1 MQQIRDE
8 FVVAL
13 EIQIA
18 DVKKNHTIARFD
30 ALAQNLNGLAV
41 PFEQRPKIFGHLR
54 PLHHLTERVVR
65 QVRNDSRRQSI
76 FRRSFDDQG
85 ELRRRLGKFHSR
97 LGRRILRSIDDVAPP
112 NQICE
117 RRGIETELFLRNR
130 RNQLG
135 ARLVVRFVKHVL
147 GGSLAEMFRIRGC
160 QERALMVVEPPRHLR
175 RIRILEVHDD
185 VFIAIEEVVFPRL
198 SGAVGHARE
207 AKFRVLVKLFPVEA
221 VKKSGGSRAIEA
233 AIVETEPDLGHDWA
247 FAPSLSQS
255 QTAGGTKPS
264 KMYACTTIVKKK
276 YRQRQL
282 TWRRLDRVSQF
293 TVSVRA
299 GVLWQNAVVLQR
311 LTERKE
317 WKFFGVLPKAD
328 PGLAAAWWTALLL
341 RGILPAA
348 FAIAM
353 GVLVGA
359 VQRGDALAGPLA
371 FADAIFVLLQVLSP
385 IHQAVSANL
394 GDRTAAWL
402 YDRLTEACVHPPGM
416 GHLEDPT
423 LTSDLTV
430 ARDFDLG
437 MTGPPLSISL
447 DFIASG
453 MAEMIGGVACAVI
466 LARYAWWAPIV
477 LAGAWLATHW
487 LLRESAIWRDRNTEE
502 VRGAQRDADYAYRL
516 AVDPPAGKE
525 LRLFGLAAWTIDR
538 FIARRTRLHELQYAA
553 TRLRE
558 RPVIWSL
565 LLVVSANVLVF
576 WLLAS
581 AAAHGRISLG
591 EAVVY
596 VQSAVGV
603 SMIAFGGFS
612 WALDGAAA
620 PVAAVLRLEPAM
632 RPAGALRSGDR
643 PAGITPPTREIRL
656 RDVTFAYPAGTPVLE
671 HFDLTIPAG
680 SSLAIVGQNG
690 AGKTTIAKLL
700 CRLYDP
706 QAGAIEID
714 GVDLRELDLASW
726 RARVAAVFQDFIRL
740 ELPLRD
746 NVAPA
751 GAPDDVVRAALESA
765 GATNLAALDT
775 VLARGYSGGTD
786 LSGGQ
791 WQRVALA
798 RALAAVKLGAGVVL
812 LDEPTAQ
819 LDVRGEA
826 EIFDRLLAAT
836 RHCTTILIS
845 HRFSTVRHAD
855 RICVLEHGRVIE
867 FGTHDELM
875 ALAGRYRTM
884 FDLQAQRFKVPDEEL
899 GTTYDVLT

>member
-1 MQQIRDE
+1 
-8 FVVAL
+8 
-13 EIQIA
+13 
-18 DVKKNHTIARFD
+18 
-30 ALAQNLNGLAV
+30 
-41 PFEQRPKIFGHLR
+41 
-54 PLHHLTERVVR
+54 
-65 QVRNDSRRQSI
+65 
-76 FRRSFDDQG
+76 
-85 ELRRRLGKFHSR
+85 
-97 LGRRILRSIDDVAPP
+97 
-112 NQICE
+112 
-117 RRGIETELFLRNR
+117 
-130 RNQLG
+130 
-135 ARLVVRFVKHVL
+135 
-147 GGSLAEMFRIRGC
+147 
-160 QERALMVVEPPRHLR
+160 
-175 RIRILEVHDD
+175 
-185 VFIAIEEVVFPRL
+185 
-198 SGAVGHARE
+198 
-207 AKFRVLVKLFPVEA
+207 
-221 VKKSGGSRAIEA
+221 
-233 AIVETEPDLGHDWA
+233 
-247 FAPSLSQS
+247 
-255 QTAGGTKPS
+255 
-264 KMYACTTIVKKK
+264 
-276 YRQRQL
+276 
-282 TWRRLDRVSQF
+282 
-293 TVSVRA
+293 
-299 GVLWQNAVVLQR
+299 VLQR
-311 LTERKE
+311 LTARKE
-317 WKFFGVLPKAD
+317 WKFFAVLPKAD
-328 PGLAAAWWTALLL
+328 PGLAAAWWAVLLL

-359 VQRGDALAGPLA
+359 VQQGHPLAGPLA
-371 FADAIFVLLQVLSP
+371 FAGAIFVLLQVLSP

-402 YDRLTEACVHPPGM
+402 YDRLTEACVRPPGI

-437 MTGPPLSISL
+437 MTGPPLSISME
-447 DFIASG
+447 FIATG
-453 MAEMIGGVACAVI
+453 LVEITGGVASAMI
-466 LARYAWWAPIV
+466 LARYAWWAPLV

-487 LLRESAIWRDRNTEE
+487 LLRDSAIWRDRQTEE
-502 VRGAQRDADYAYRL
+502 VRAAQRDADYAYRL
-516 AVDPPAGKE
+516 AVDAPASKE
-525 LRLFGLAAWTIDR
+525 LRLFGLAGWTIDR

-553 TRLRE
+553 TRMRE
-558 RPVIWSL
+558 RPVLWSL
-565 LLVVSANVLVF
+565 LLVTSANVVVF

-612 WALDGAAA
+612 WALDGSAA

-632 RPAGALRSGDR
+632 RPAGAL
-643 PAGITPPTREIRL
+643 PAGTRHALAAAPEIRL
-656 RDVTFAYPAGTPVLE
+656 CDVSFAYPGGAPVLE

-706 QAGAIEID
+706 QSGAITID
-714 GVDLRELDLASW
+714 GADLREFDLASW
-726 RARVAAVFQDFIRL
+726 RARVTAVFQDFIRL

-751 GAPDDVVRAALESA
+751 GAPDEVVRAALESA
-765 GATNLAALDT
+765 GAANLAALDT
-775 VLARGYSGGTD
+775 VLARGYTGGTD

-798 RALAAVKLGAGVVL
+798 RALAAVTLGAGVVL

-836 RHCTTILIS
+836 RQSTTILIS

-867 FGTHDELM
+867 LGSHDQLM
-875 ALAGRYRTM
+875 ALGGRYRTM
-884 FDLQAQRFKVPDEEL
+884 FDLQAQRFHLAEEE
-899 GTTYDVLT
+899 GTTYESLA

>member
-1 MQQIRDE
+1 M
-8 FVVAL
+8 
-13 EIQIA
+13 
-18 DVKKNHTIARFD
+18 
-30 ALAQNLNGLAV
+30 
-41 PFEQRPKIFGHLR
+41 
-54 PLHHLTERVVR
+54 
-65 QVRNDSRRQSI
+65 
-76 FRRSFDDQG
+76 
-85 ELRRRLGKFHSR
+85 
-97 LGRRILRSIDDVAPP
+97 
-112 NQICE
+112 
-117 RRGIETELFLRNR
+117 
-130 RNQLG
+130 
-135 ARLVVRFVKHVL
+135 
-147 GGSLAEMFRIRGC
+147 
-160 QERALMVVEPPRHLR
+160 
-175 RIRILEVHDD
+175 
-185 VFIAIEEVVFPRL
+185 
-198 SGAVGHARE
+198 
-207 AKFRVLVKLFPVEA
+207 
-221 VKKSGGSRAIEA
+221 
-233 AIVETEPDLGHDWA
+233 
-247 FAPSLSQS
+247 
-255 QTAGGTKPS
+255 
-264 KMYACTTIVKKK
+264 
-276 YRQRQL
+276 
-282 TWRRLDRVSQF
+282 
-293 TVSVRA
+293 
-299 GVLWQNAVVLQR
+299 WQNTFVLQV

-317 WKFFGVLPKAD
+317 WKFFSVLPKAD
-328 PGLAAAWWTALLL
+328 PRLAAAWWTTLLL

-353 GVLVGA
+353 GMLVGS
-359 VQRGDALAGPLA
+359 VQRGNSLAGPLVLVG
-371 FADAIFVLLQVLSP
+371 AIFVLLQVLSP

-402 YDRLTEACVHPPGM
+402 YDRLTEACVRPPGM
-416 GHLEDPT
+416 GHLEDAT

-437 MTGPPLSISL
+437 MTGPPLAISM
-447 DFIASG
+447 DFIANG
-453 MAEMIGGVACAVI
+453 MVEMVGGVACAVI

-516 AVDPPAGKE
+516 AVDPPASKE
-525 LRLFGLAAWTIDR
+525 LRLFGLADWTIGR

-558 RPVIWSL
+558 RPVIWSM

-576 WLLAS
+576 WLVAS
-581 AAAHGRISLG
+581 AAASGRLSLG

-596 VQSAVGV
+596 VQSAIGV

-632 RPAGALRSGDR
+632 RPAGELRSGDR
-643 PAGITPPTREIRL
+643 AADCKPASEIRL
-656 RDVTFAYPAGTPVLE
+656 RDVTFAYPGTSSKAGATVLE

-706 QAGAIEID
+706 QSGAIEID
-714 GVDLRELDLASW
+714 GVDIREFDLRSW
-726 RARVAAVFQDFIRL
+726 RSRVAAVFQDFIRL

-746 NVAPA
+746 NVAPG
-751 GAPDDVVRAALESA
+751 GASDDVVRAALESA
-765 GATNLAALDT
+765 GATKLASLDT
-775 VLARGYSGGTD
+775 VLARGYTGGTD

-791 WQRVALA
+791 WQRIALA

-855 RICVLEHGRVIE
+855 RICVLEYGRVIE
-867 FGTHDELM
+867 LGTHDELM
-875 ALAGRYRTM
+875 ALGGRYRTM
-884 FDLQAQRFKVPDEEL
+884 FDLQAQRFNVPDEE
-899 GTTYDVLT
+899 GITYDVLS